1 MSGGNFL
8 VSLPEVASSENT
20 LWCRSLLKGRI
31 NFWQEDLM
39 KDGPKPDKF
48 IEALICEDCDV
59 DSLTLSPESIEVGYI
74 IAGYIA
80 KKIKKRLSCSTCNSN
95 IISDSTDCSYFLH
108 PSRGGLT
115 CPSSCFSEFVCKD
128 FALLDF
134 QDSFIR
140 QQNFIST
147 REGAL
152 HTLRYFLDNFTI
164 FCDRHLHQVKDSTLK
179 MTINIFY
186 NNKQKAMNDSIQ
198 KDSITTFKKRQREKQ
213 RTWKL

>member
-8 VSLPEVASSENT
+8 VSLSEVVSSENT
-20 LWCRSLLKGRI
+20 LLCRSLLKGRI

-39 KDGPKPDKF
+39 KEGPKPDRF
-48 IEALICEDCDV
+48 IEPLICEDCDV
-59 DSLTLSPESIEVGYI
+59 DSLTLSPESTEVGYTV
-74 IAGYIA
+74 AGYIA
-80 KKIKKRLSCSTCNSN
+80 KKIKKRLSCSSCNSN

-108 PSRGGLT
+108 LSRGGLT
-115 CPSSCFSEFVCKD
+115 CPSSCFPEFVCKG

-134 QDSFIR
+134 LDSFIR

-152 HTLRYFLDNFTI
+152 CTLRYFLDDFTI
-164 FCDRHLHQVKDSTLK
+164 FCDRHLHQAKESTLK
-179 MTINIFY
+179 MIINIFY

-198 KDSITTFKKRQREKQ
+198 KDLITTFKRRQREKQ
-213 RTWKL
+213 CT